1 VNCYIS
7 VKLTLA
13 TLLGTAVAMGQPDQ
27 FTFRS
32 VDVPGATATRA
43 FGISPAGDIVGNYNI
58 GSAVHGYVLSKGAV
72 MTVDPPYGI
81 SGTSSAY
88 GINARGEIVGLY
100 ADNGTIVGGDARRTR
115 SYLRDASGDFH
126 QIDFPGAENTLAI
139 KISPNG
145 DVVGCY
151 HHQDKDWDVA
161 GGGTMHGYVYQSG
174 SYQSFPVP
182 GTMHNGIARDG
193 GLIAGVVWPTQT
205 EFHAYKIERGVYAIL
220 DLPSYV
226 ASSYAWDVNPSGVIV
241 GYFLDSSNR
250 NHGFL
255 LNNNGFTQIDFPGN
269 DMVFTR
275 AVGINPRGDVVGVY
289 ITLDSAGGSHTHGF
303 LASRRP

>member
-1 VNCYIS
+1 MNYCIS
-7 VKLTLA
+7 ARVTLA
-13 TLLGTAVAMGQPDQ
+13 AVLGTALAMSQPAPY
-27 FTFRS
+27 TFRS
-32 VDVPGATATRA
+32 IDVPGATATRA
-43 FGISPAGDIVGNYNI
+43 FGISPEGDIVGNYNV
-58 GSAVHGYVLSKGAV
+58 GSAVHSFILSKGAV
-72 MTVDPPYGI
+72 TTVDPPYGI

-100 ADNGTIVGGDARRTR
+100 ADTGTVPGGDARRTR
-115 SYLRDASGDFH
+115 GYLRDRSNTFH

-139 KISPNG
+139 RISPNG
-145 DVVGCY
+145 DIVGCY

-161 GGGTMHGYVYQSG
+161 GGGTMHGYLFQSG
-174 SYQSFPVP
+174 RYQSFPVP
-182 GTMHNGIARDG
+182 GTMHNGIASDG

-205 EFHAYKIERGVYAIL
+205 EFHAYKVEKGLYTLL
-220 DLPSYV
+220 DLPDYV
-226 ASSYAWDVNPSGVIV
+226 ASSYAWDVNPSGEIV

-255 LNNNGFTQIDFPGN
+255 LDRKGFTLIDFPGT
-269 DMVFTR
+269 DVIFTR

-289 ITLDSAGGSHTHGF
+289 MTLDSAGALHTRGF